1 MAGRNGRAIIGNLTT
16 RLPSK
21 APKPGTVKNETWRK
35 RLHEGAWRRLDFTFE
50 TRWRHETVLATIRTA
65 SFTVAM
71 AEISIFEAGQ
81 ISMRHDRIDDAAWP
95 HRCGMTASTMR
106 HDRIDIW
113 KGQKYVLTFLCYSFP
128 LYFLLFCN
136 FSLIIMSLLRKRKR
150 SGRRPEQF
158 NLFP

>member
-1 MAGRNGRAIIGNLTT
+1 
-16 RLPSK
+16 
-21 APKPGTVKNETWRK
+21 
-35 RLHEGAWRRLDFTFE
+35 
-50 TRWRHETVLATIRTA
+50 
-65 SFTVAM
+65 
-71 AEISIFEAGQ
+71 
-81 ISMRHDRIDDAAWP
+81 
-95 HRCGMTASTMR
+95 MTASTMR